1 MFTGIVTDIGEVT
14 GLSGEEDRRIVL
26 RSAYPPAELPLGASV
41 ACSGVCL
48 TVTEKGS
55 DDKGPWFAVDASAE
69 TLRVTTLGGWRPGT
83 KVNLERALKVGDEL
97 GGHIVAG
104 HVDGVG
110 RLETSAP
117 EAHSRRLGFS
127 LPQSLARFVAPKGS
141 IAIDGVS
148 LTVNAVQGGRF
159 EVNIIP
165 HTLAITTLGAL
176 TPGDAVNIEIDV
188 MARYLARL
196 AERDA
201 DGA

>member
-1 MFTGIVTDIGEVT
+1 MFTGIVTDVGEVLS
-14 GLSGEEDRRIVL
+14 LSGDKDRRVAL
-26 RSAYPPAELPLGASV
+26 RSTYPPEELALGASV
-41 ACSGVCL
+41 ACVGVCL

-55 DDKGPWFAVDASAE
+55 DAKGHWFAVDASAE
-69 TLRVTTLGGWRPGT
+69 TLRVTTLGGWAPGA

-97 GGHIVAG
+97 GGHIVSG

-110 RLETSAP
+110 RLEAIEP
-117 EAHSRRLGFS
+117 EAHSKRLSFS
-127 LPQSLARFVAPKGS
+127 VPKALAHFVAQKGS

-148 LTVNAVQGGRF
+148 LTVNGVKGSRF

-165 HTLAITTLGAL
+165 HTLAVTTLGTL
-176 TPGDAVNIEIDV
+176 KPGDAVNIEIDV

-196 AERDA
+196 SERDT